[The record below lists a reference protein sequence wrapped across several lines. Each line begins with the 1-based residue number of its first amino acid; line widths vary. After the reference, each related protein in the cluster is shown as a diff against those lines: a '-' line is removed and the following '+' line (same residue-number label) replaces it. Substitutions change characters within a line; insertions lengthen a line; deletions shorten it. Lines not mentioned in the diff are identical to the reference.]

1 MRISKTALSAIAMT
15 VASLGA
21 STTVYAQTTEA
32 APTAE
37 TDQNAAIMA
46 FFDEV
51 DAEQLSR
58 SPLGKSYRGIKDS
71 DYGRWDDGSEAA
83 EAPKDEEHS
92 HPMPGGMGGM
102 GGMDM

>member
-58 SPLGKSYRGIKDS
+58 SPLGI
-71 DYGRWDDGSEAA
+71 A
-83 EAPKDEEHS
+83 EKV
-92 HPMPGGMGGM
+92 
-102 GGMDM
+102 